1 MGLGAADP
9 SVQRFHPLRYPV
21 GFHTKSAANTSE
33 QVGATTIV
41 GAATDS
47 PEVQLVAGF
56 FVDPQTRGDDRTDGT
71 VDVLLGDS
79 YSGFNDDA
87 PTSIDV
93 PGGVICIPGATE
105 APADGNAG

>member
-1 MGLGAADP
+1 MAG
-9 SVQRFHPLRYPV
+9 
-21 GFHTKSAANTSE
+21 
-33 QVGATTIV
+33 GATTIV

-56 FVDPQTRGDDRTDGT
+56 FVDPQTASGDLSTDV
-71 VDVLLGDS
+71 VDVLWWRRPAVR
-79 YSGFNDDA
+79 DDA

-93 PGGVICIPGATE
+93 PGGVICILVRPE